1 MKNEIK
7 VIGKQEFMGRE
18 IQVLEGGF
26 GDNQWIITVKQIAE
40 IHEVEMKRINEL
52 INDNLDEFEESIDI
66 IDAKN
71 SDVDT
76 DSLLNIGYTK
86 QSIANA
92 KHIYILSEQGYI
104 ALVSLMKTDK
114 AKQIRKQF
122 RREYFKI
129 VDTARTIT
137 KSIESIEL
145 NNVPNDIVISKNG
158 TVITTSRKIAEVF
171 NKEHREIL
179 RAIDN
184 KLKSNNE
191 SIVQFCTMNIKE
203 NYYLAENGQE
213 YREYELT
220 EEGFNFIALSLT
232 GENADVYKIKYI
244 EAFSKMKKSLIDMFK
259 ARLIENVLP
268 QDNRLRQFVYI
279 IENVDNGAIKIGVGN
294 DPAKR
299 LKQLQTGSVSELSLV
314 YQSNVCSNAFDI
326 EAECH
331 HHFEK
336 YHIRGEW
343 YDVSK
348 NEVINYLEQQNFVL
362 KSEFSKYLYGN
373 NAQLI
378 NEQEECKSYKNEYNE
393 Y

>member
-1 MKNEIK
+1 MKDENSLNLAK
-7 VIGKQEFMGRE
+7 GLG
-18 IQVLEGGF
+18 L
-26 GDNQWIITVKQIAE
+26 ITNNRQ
-40 IHEVEMKRINEL
+40 
-52 INDNLDEFEESIDI
+52 
-66 IDAKN
+66 KN
-71 SDVDT
+71 C
-76 DSLLNIGYTK
+76 
-86 QSIANA
+86 
-92 KHIYILSEQGYI
+92 YILSEQGYM
-104 ALVSLMKTDK
+104 LLTSFMRTDK
-114 AKQIRKQF
+114 AKEIRKQF

-158 TVITTSRKIAEVF
+158 TIITTSRKIVEVF

-203 NYYLAENGQE
+203 NNYLAENGQE

-279 IENVDNGAIKIGVGN
+279 
-294 DPAKR
+294 
-299 LKQLQTGSVSELSLV
+299 L
-314 YQSNVCSNAFDI
+314 
-326 EAECH
+326 
-331 HHFEK
+331 
-336 YHIRGEW
+336 HIL
-343 YDVSK
+343 
-348 NEVINYLEQQNFVL
+348 YLLNIL
-362 KSEFSKYLYGN
+362 LIYFSM
-373 NAQLI
+373 
-378 NEQEECKSYKNEYNE
+378 
-393 Y
+393 

>member
-1 MKNEIK
+1 
-7 VIGKQEFMGRE
+7 
-18 IQVLEGGF
+18 
-26 GDNQWIITVKQIAE
+26 
-40 IHEVEMKRINEL
+40 
-52 INDNLDEFEESIDI
+52 
-66 IDAKN
+66 
-71 SDVDT
+71 
-76 DSLLNIGYTK
+76 
-86 QSIANA
+86 
-92 KHIYILSEQGYI
+92 
-104 ALVSLMKTDK
+104 MKTDK

-129 VDTARTIT
+129 VDTARTIS

-203 NYYLAENGQE
+203 NNYLAENGQE

-244 EAFSKMKKSLIDMFK
+244 EAFSKMKKSLINMFK

-268 QDNRLRQFVYI
+268 QDNRMRQFVYI

-294 DPAKR
+294 DPNKR
-299 LKQLQTGSVSELSLV
+299 LKQLQTGSVSELELV

-331 HHFEK
+331 HHFEE

-362 KSEFSKYLYGN
+362 KSEFSKYLYGS
-373 NAQLI
+373 I
-378 NEQEECKSYKNEYNE
+378 NIIAEESDNYIEK
-393 Y
+393 

>member
-26 GDNQWIITVKQIAE
+26 GENQRIITAKEIALS
-40 IHEVEMKRINEL
+40 HDVALKDLNGL
-52 INDNLDEFEESIDI
+52 INDNINRFSDNDLINLLKGEQSLRDF
-66 IDAKN
+66 AKEN
-71 SDVDT
+71 GLIGSNRTKDVF
-76 DSLLNIGYTK
+76 
-86 QSIANA
+86 
-92 KHIYILSEQGYI
+92 ILSERGYVK
-104 ALVSLMKTDK
+104 LVSMMSNSNEKKWDVMDK
-114 AKQIRKQF
+114 LIN
-122 RREYFKI
+122 EYFRI

-158 TVITTSRKIAEVF
+158 IAITTSKKIAQVF

-203 NYYLAENGQE
+203 NNYLAENGQE

-244 EAFSKMKKSLIDMFK
+244 EAFSKMKKSLINMFK

-268 QDNRLRQFVYI
+268 QDNRMRQFVYI

-294 DPAKR
+294 DPNKR
-299 LKQLQTGSVSELSLV
+299 LKQLQTGSVSELELV

-331 HHFEK
+331 HHFEE

-362 KSEFSKYLYGN
+362 KSEFSKYLYGS
-373 NAQLI
+373 I
-378 NEQEECKSYKNEYNE
+378 NIIAKEIDNYIEK
-393 Y
+393 

>member
-1 MKNEIK
+1 MNEIK

-26 GDNQWIITVKQIAE
+26 GENQRIITAKEIALS
-40 IHEVEMKRINEL
+40 HDVALKDLNGL
-52 INDNLDEFEESIDI
+52 INDNIDRFSDNDLI
-66 IDAKN
+66 NLLKGEQPLRDFAKEN
-71 SDVDT
+71 GLIGSNRTKDVF
-76 DSLLNIGYTK
+76 
-86 QSIANA
+86 
-92 KHIYILSEQGYI
+92 ILSERGYVK
-104 ALVSLMKTDK
+104 LVSMMSNSNEKKWDVMDK
-114 AKQIRKQF
+114 LIN
-122 RREYFKI
+122 EYFRI

-158 TVITTSRKIAEVF
+158 IAITTSKKIAQVF

-294 DPAKR
+294 DPNKR
-299 LKQLQTGSVSELSLV
+299 LKQLQTGSVSELELV

-331 HHFEK
+331 HHFEE

-362 KSEFSKYLYGN
+362 KSEFSKYLYGI
-373 NAQLI
+373 I
-378 NEQEECKSYKNEYNE
+378 NIIAEESDNYIEK
-393 Y
+393 